1 MRNSPMRQLSRH
13 AKQVI
18 LLYGSSVVG
27 LLAGV
32 MISVLNTRVLPPELY
47 GDVKYVQ
54 NNINFVSSLLLFGFF
69 VSGSR
74 ILAVSKDPSFSKKIR
89 GAMCTILGI
98 ALCILALV
106 LSVLCAVSFHK
117 GADNLTLLYLVAIPV
132 CGNALMLDYVNTTAQ
147 GDNFIGRIAI
157 ARCIP
162 YLLYLIIAWLLFKYV
177 SATPALVLGLYNGI
191 AVLVL
196 ASVILSTR
204 PSFSNL
210 KEAFKTLSKENKDY
224 GFNVYTGSL
233 IAVSTQYLAG
243 IALGHFCRDNS
254 NVAFYTLAL
263 SLATPLTM
271 LPSIIGTTYFKQ
283 FAQSSRIGKKVF
295 LSSAGL
301 TVLSFFVF
309 VISIKFIVSFLYSE
323 EYNSVGKF
331 AAYLAIGTSFHGLGD
346 MMNRFL
352 GSHGLGKEIR
362 NGAIACGTI
371 AVLGNIILVY
381 LMEIDGA
388 ILTRILSST
397 AYCLAMS
404 YYYIR
409 FTRRSIE

>member
-1 MRNSPMRQLSRH
+1 MMHFSKH
-13 AKQVI
+13 TKQVF

-27 LLAGV
+27 LLAGFLV
-32 MISVLNTRVLPPELY
+32 SVLNTRVLSPALY

-74 ILAVSKDPSFSKKIR
+74 ILAISKDPKFSRKIR
-89 GAMCTILGI
+89 GAMCIILGI
-98 ALCILALV
+98 ALCILVLV
-106 LSVLCAVSFHK
+106 LSVLFFISYHQDT
-117 GADNLTLLYLVAIPV
+117 GNLTLLYLVAIPV
-132 CGNALMLDYVNTTAQ
+132 CGNTLMLDYVNTTAQ
-147 GDNFIGRIAI
+147 GDNYIGRIAI
-157 ARCIP
+157 SRCVP
-162 YLLYLIIAWLLFKYV
+162 YVLYLIIAWILFKYV
-177 SATPALVLGLYNGI
+177 EVTPALVLGLYNGI

-196 ASVILSTR
+196 ATVILSTK
-204 PSFSNL
+204 PSFTDL
-210 KEAFKTLSKENKDY
+210 GEAFRILSKENKEY

-243 IALGHFCRDNS
+243 IALGHFCSDNS

-283 FAQSSRIGKKVF
+283 FAQSSRIGRRVF
-295 LSSAGL
+295 ISSVGL
-301 TVLSFFVF
+301 TLISFIFFV
-309 VISIKFIVSFLYSE
+309 VSIKFIVGFLYSE
-323 EYNSVGKF
+323 EYGSVGRY

-352 GSHGLGKEIR
+352 GAHGLGKAIR

-371 AVLGNIILVY
+371 AVLGNIVLVY
-381 LMEIDGA
+381 LLEIEGA
-388 ILTRILSST
+388 ILTRILASSV
-397 AYCLAMS
+397 YCFSML

-409 FTRRSIE
+409 FIRK